1 MNRLCHQRKIWK
13 IMQIWRDSSRFL
25 FWILWQY
32 YLVNEVWVYG
42 RIMLVLTSTIASF
55 RPQCRSLLTI
65 IVNWHLLCYKLFIT
79 KSFGILQLK
88 YWDEDILWRK
98 MTLGDKLY
106 SSNGLNKVLFWT
118 KAINVKIRIVLR

>member
-42 RIMLVLTSTIASF
+42 RIMLVLTSTTASF